1 MSNIIFMVN
10 IKNESNVSR
19 CLPYEYSI
27 KSWRNWAKKND
38 CELFILDQ
46 YIFDP
51 EYMKPNW
58 YKLYVFDLLED
69 SGVDYENILI
79 VDSDTIVHPNC
90 PNLFDM
96 SDGKFCAV
104 HNEGSYDWVCRSIE
118 NYSKLLFDDY
128 ELPFWKYINS
138 GLLLLNKTHR
148 QLYQDIIR
156 FYFENRDRV
165 VDIQNNFGVGTDQ
178 PIINFFLEK
187 NNVSRKFLPYEFNM
201 QDMFRKEIL
210 DEDLTFTKL
219 GWVYHFNAIPD
230 NHNAD
235 KTLYWMKKTYE
246 ELYDNI
252 T

>member
-128 ELPFWKYINS
+128 ELPFPKYI
-138 GLLLLNKTHR
+138 
-148 QLYQDIIR
+148 
-156 FYFENRDRV
+156 YFEIYKVN
-165 VDIQNNFGVGTDQ
+165 
-178 PIINFFLEK
+178 
-187 NNVSRKFLPYEFNM
+187 
-201 QDMFRKEIL
+201 
-210 DEDLTFTKL
+210 
-219 GWVYHFNAIPD
+219 
-230 NHNAD
+230 
-235 KTLYWMKKTYE
+235 
-246 ELYDNI
+246 
-252 T
+252 